1 MTSGIGDQYL
11 CRVCLLISAKFGPG
25 RCYHHH
31 QPSPTGALLE
41 NKNCRRLKLNW
52 KCMCGVDTIYCPA
65 AHILFNYSGSGQ
77 KYSWRLQMA
86 SQKPR
91 WTKEGLKRI
100 KSSSL
105 GDGPLGGWAWLL
117 AITLSVCTRCMFI
130 ANTKWSTVVL
140 NNRAVLHGDDNNTT

>member
-25 RCYHHH
+25 FCYHHH

-65 AHILFNYSGSGQ
+65 AHILFSYSGSGQ

-105 GDGPLGGWAWLL
+105 GDGPPGGWWVSLTPGHNLICVHMMHVYCKHKMVNSCPEQSGSASRRW
-117 AITLSVCTRCMFI
+117 
-130 ANTKWSTVVL
+130 
-140 NNRAVLHGDDNNTT
+140 